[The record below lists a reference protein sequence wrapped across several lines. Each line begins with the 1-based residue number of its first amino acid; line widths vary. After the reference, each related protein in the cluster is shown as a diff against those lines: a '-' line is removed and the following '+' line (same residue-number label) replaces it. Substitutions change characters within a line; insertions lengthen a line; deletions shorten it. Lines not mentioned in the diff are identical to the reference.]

1 MDADYIKWLADY
13 LSDFVS
19 YNKGVFTFKHLKAEN
34 VSEIINYLV
43 KVRNLG
49 DEVSEIIITKDINNE
64 EGYSLENSNCKNDA
78 PHLGS
83 YLTVSK
89 KLYIKLDDKSNVI
102 DVCLTILHELEHA
115 HQIKMIKTINK
126 DDSEIGFITALYF
139 LDYYAHS
146 SKYPYAEKDF
156 KINKEIKQKLN
167 NAHDVQYR
175 TLPCERFA
183 NLNSTSDMIKIIRL
197 MGYGNT
203 ILARNY
209 EFKYRDYLDCGY
221 YQTKN
226 YTLNPLHLFLLRL
239 YNQKVISKQFTS
251 AMLDLLEEYTKDL
264 DDDKKHFLGLR
275 YDSKKKSNKNV

>member
-43 KVRNLG
+43 KARDLG
-49 DEVSEIIITKDINNE
+49 DEVSEIIVTKDINNC
-64 EGYSLENSNCKNDA
+64 GDYSLEKSNCKNDA
-78 PHLGS
+78 PRLGS
-83 YLTVSK
+83 YLAGSK
-89 KLYIKLDDKSNVI
+89 KLFIKLDDKSNVI

-126 DDSEIGFITALYF
+126 DDSEIDFITALYF
-139 LDYYAHS
+139 LDYYAHR
-146 SKYPYAEKDF
+146 SKYPYAENDF
-156 KINKEIKQKLN
+156 EINKEIMQKLN

-175 TLPCERFA
+175 TSPCERFTR
-183 NLNSTSDMIKIIRL
+183 LNAAFDLIKIIRL

-209 EFKYRDYLDCGY
+209 EFKYQDYLDNGY

-275 YDSKKKSNKNV
+275 YDSNKKSNKNV